1 MKIAVAS
8 GKGGTGKTTVA
19 TNLAVIARDSRNK
32 EHDILFLDCDVEEPN
47 AALFLKPVIH
57 NREEV
62 GIMVPE
68 VNEDICTY
76 CRRCSEV
83 CVWHAIAVLPE
94 NILLFPQLC
103 HGCGSCTHIC
113 PVNAVSETLNV
124 TGIIESGAAG
134 SISFAH
140 GILNVGEVMAPP
152 VIRELKKNHPSSI
165 DSITIIDASP
175 GTSCPVV
182 ESIKDAD
189 FVLLVTEPTPFG
201 MHDLKL
207 AVQLARD
214 ELKLPV
220 GIVINRDGIG
230 DNSVDDFSAKENI
243 PVLGRIPFDRR
254 IAEIISNGQLVIESL
269 PEYRSHFEDIF
280 RGIET
285 VVKT

>member
-19 TNLAVIARDSRNK
+19 TNLAVLVRDYSDKKR
-32 EHDILFLDCDVEEPN
+32 EIHFLDCDVEEPN
-47 AALFLKPVIH
+47 AAIFLKPVIH
-57 NREEV
+57 NHEEV

-94 NILLFPQLC
+94 NILLFPELC

-113 PVNAVSETLNV
+113 PVDAIIEKLNV
-124 TGIIESGAAG
+124 TGSIESGTAG
-134 SISFAH
+134 SISFAQ

-152 VIRELKKNHPSSI
+152 VIRELKRKNLSSI
-165 DSITIIDASP
+165 NSITIIDASP

-182 ESIKDAD
+182 ESIKDSD

-254 IAEIISNGQLVIESL
+254 IAEVISNGQLVIESL

>member
-19 TNLAVIARDSRNK
+19 TNLAILARDYGDK
-32 EHDILFLDCDVEEPN
+32 EQNILFLDCDVEEPN
-47 AALFLKPVIH
+47 AAIFLKPSLQ
-57 NREEV
+57 NRDEV
-62 GIMVPE
+62 GVMIPE
-68 VNEDICTY
+68 VDEDICTY

-113 PVNAVSETLNV
+113 PVDAISEKLNV
-124 TGIIESGAAG
+124 TGSIESGTAG
-134 SISFAH
+134 SISFAQ
-140 GILNVGEVMAPP
+140 GVLNVGEVMAPP
-152 VIRELKKNHPSSI
+152 VIRELKRQHQSSI
-165 DSITIIDASP
+165 DSVTIIDASP

-189 FVLLVTEPTPFG
+189 FILLVTEPTPFG

-230 DNSVDDFSAKENI
+230 DKSVDEFSIKENI
-243 PVLGRIPFDRR
+243 SILGRIPFDRR
-254 IAEIISNGQLVIESL
+254 IAEVISDGQLVIESL
-269 PEYRSHFEDIF
+269 PEYRSQFEEIF

-285 VVKT
+285 VVQS